1 MPKRT
6 RQQHWEAIVAQ
17 SRRMQALAREGQWD
31 EVSALEVQRRADMEA
46 FFAHQVSADEAVFVA
61 EGIREVMELDRETMV
76 RCAAAREE
84 AGKQAGVM
92 HQGRRAE
99 AAYNSNR

>member
-1 MPKRT
+1 MPNRT

-17 SRRMQALAREGQWD
+17 SRRMQALARDGQWD
-31 EVSALEVQRRADMEA
+31 EVATLEVQRRGEMEA
-46 FFAHQVSADEAVFVA
+46 FFQRQVSADEAAFVA

-76 RCAAAREE
+76 RCAAARDE